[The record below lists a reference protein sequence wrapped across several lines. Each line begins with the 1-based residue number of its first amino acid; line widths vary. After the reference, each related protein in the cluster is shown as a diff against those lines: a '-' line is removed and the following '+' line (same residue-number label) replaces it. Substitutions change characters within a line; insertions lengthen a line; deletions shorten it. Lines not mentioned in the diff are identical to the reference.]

1 MDTRFGRF
9 LAVLIFAEKQHL
21 ILPQVFEPSTMKLA
35 FLTSLPL
42 TMALAILSMVSLTV
56 CVTPRQVN
64 SNTVLDGGLTS
75 VMVELSGPLL
85 EDDTM
90 DGTHGRWLS
99 VDVPASYVLP
109 GVAQASGQGHC
120 PPPPAPAVFGPVDA
134 MEVSGTVEES
144 RGK

>member
-1 MDTRFGRF
+1 
-9 LAVLIFAEKQHL
+9 
-21 ILPQVFEPSTMKLA
+21 MKLA
-35 FLTSLPL
+35 FLTHPPL

-56 CVTPRQVN
+56 CVTPRRVN
-64 SNTVLDGGLTS
+64 SNTVMDGGLTS

-109 GVAQASGQGHC
+109 GVAQSAGPGHC
-120 PPPPAPAVFGPVDA
+120 LPPQATAVSGHVDA
-134 MEVSGTVEES
+134 MEVSGIGEDS
-144 RGK
+144 RGE